1 MQVVWLTLDTLSEAR
16 RNETP
21 LEGSFEV
28 DSERTKSPEGAG
40 LAEMWESSEGVPSGG
55 GHPKT
60 EWGGGCWQPRAE
72 SEVSTVAR
80 VLPRATLY
88 NGQEKGLG

>member
-28 DSERTKSPEGAG
+28 NIERTKSPEGAG
-40 LAEMWESSEGVPSGG
+40 LAEMWEFSEGVPSGG
-55 GHPKT
+55 GAP
-60 EWGGGCWQPRAE
+60 ENRMGR
-72 SEVSTVAR
+72 
-80 VLPRATLY
+80 
-88 NGQEKGLG
+88 GLLAAQG